1 MKYVLYVI
9 TALYAI
15 LSAFA
20 AIVQMKTAKQ
30 KSTSL
35 MMLGGGL
42 ILIITVI
49 LHILNLRYN
58 WIAAVVGG
66 ILICAAAFING
77 KKSGNFHI
85 THHIIRFIITL
96 LLIIGYIML

>member
-9 TALYAI
+9 TALYAL

-49 LHILNLRYN
+49 LHILNLPYN
-58 WIAAVVGG
+58 WIAAPLPESLVT
-66 ILICAAAFING
+66 
-77 KKSGNFHI
+77 S
-85 THHIIRFIITL
+85 
-96 LLIIGYIML
+96 